1 MKRGAWPRG
10 LLERRARHGLMHG
23 EASIRVTPFAIAHEL
38 FTQGA
43 HMTTMSASLEKPA
56 STGLHREEH
65 GPRHS
70 PELNPEVRL
79 HADLEPAQGK
89 LVPVRTQA
97 RLRDAANACMPG
109 WSAGLHTRMHA
120 ADFRIFAAHPRLE
133 TSPGR
138 VHRMKLLHEAAWDAL
153 RNPTPRRGPEPW
165 CPGPCLRPRGA
176 IPGPVPPPAN
186 SA

>member
-1 MKRGAWPRG
+1 
-10 LLERRARHGLMHG
+10 
-23 EASIRVTPFAIAHEL
+23 
-38 FTQGA
+38 
-43 HMTTMSASLEKPA
+43 MSAALEKPA

-109 WSAGLHTRMHA
+109 WSTGLRTAWALPISGSLRRTR
-120 ADFRIFAAHPRLE
+120 
-133 TSPGR
+133 G
-138 VHRMKLLHEAAWDAL
+138 
-153 RNPTPRRGPEPW
+153 
-165 CPGPCLRPRGA
+165 LRPHRAGS
-176 IPGPVPPPAN
+176 IG
-186 SA
+186 